1 MMVLAAVC
9 LASYLVGGI
18 PFSYLAGRVT
28 RGVDLREFGSG
39 NLGATNTYRVLG
51 GRIAIAVLLLDIAKG
66 FLPVFAAMHWV
77 GAGPMP
83 AHWLGVAAM
92 FFSILG
98 HLFSPYLGFAGGKG
112 IATSAGAFAALA
124 PWAFLG
130 AFAVFVLV
138 FLVTRIVSLGSIIS
152 AVTLPLFVAIS
163 ARLGLSEFEWSV
175 EGVSI
180 LIMVIVLIKHRS
192 NMQRL
197 MAGTEKKLAR
207 VKPEESR

>member
-1 MMVLAAVC
+1 MIVLASVC
-9 LASYLVGGI
+9 VASYLIGGI

-51 GRIAIAVLLLDIAKG
+51 GRVAIIVLLLDIAKG
-66 FLPVFAAMHWV
+66 FMPVFTAMHWLP
-77 GAGPMP
+77 AGTIPV
-83 AHWLGVAAM
+83 HWLGVAAM

-130 AFAVFVLV
+130 AFVVFALV
-138 FLVTRIVSLGSIIS
+138 FAASRIVSLGSIFAALS
-152 AVTLPLFVAIS
+152 LPVFVALS
-163 ARLGLSEFEWSV
+163 ARFGFSTFEWSV

-192 NMQRL
+192 NIQRL
-197 MAGTEKKLAR
+197 MSGTEKKLAK
-207 VKPEESR
+207 VKPE